1 MDTMEKTDI
10 RDKADELLENY
21 DIVPKWEIVAD
32 FKDFML
38 YHHNLDISDE
48 QAESYLQDIFNEGN

>member
-21 DIVPKWEIVAD
+21 DIVPKWEIVSE
-32 FKDFML
+32 FRDFML